1 MKDKKENIQVFV
13 YSYLAVVLII
23 FIATILSFFIQKR
36 VDSSKVYKLD
46 KKIAIQS
53 LEADNITKG
62 HFIYGTGTI
71 SNETRYFVYV
81 QTTSGSLVLR
91 DFPADETEIFETLS
105 KDDQPYLEIWL
116 NKTKTMNKFKL
127 YVPKGTV
134 SQKYNATLK

>member
-1 MKDKKENIQVFV
+1 MNKRKENVKMGITIFV
-13 YSYLAVVLII
+13 CCLILIGINTFLAV
-23 FIATILSFFIQKR
+23 FTQKR
-36 VDSSKVYKLD
+36 VDDSKIYKLD

-53 LEADNITKG
+53 LETDNVAKG

-81 QTTSGSLVLR
+81 KTATGSLVLR

-134 SQKYNATLK
+134 SQKYNAMLK